1 LALPAESS
9 SRTGAHPCTAI
20 IGAGPFGLAL
30 AAKLRAAKA
39 DFVLFGRV
47 MSLWRE
53 HVPRGTRVLS
63 GPGACSFSKDA
74 FNAAAYESSL
84 GIRLTSPLPAEQF
97 VEYGV
102 WFHRNTCP
110 PADERTVINVTRAN
124 GEYRIRVEDGEKIT
138 ANYVV
143 VAIGM
148 KAFAFRPPGIASLSP
163 EFVSHTSDL
172 RDPASFCGKTLA
184 VIGSGQSA
192 LECAALMAENN
203 ADVEVL
209 ARSNRLNW
217 TRTGSHNPVASPER
231 SSLGFAQNVPSAIRS
246 FLNDP
251 DVYRKLPGF
260 LRARWLQRRLRP
272 APDIELIPRVRP
284 VRITLG
290 RTVTGAAVKGDRVE
304 LRLDDHSTRTVDHV
318 VLGTGYRVD
327 IDAISF
333 LSSELRREIRH
344 CDGYPEL
351 NSDMES
357 TVPGLYF
364 AGAAAAQS
372 FGPTMWFVQGAPLAA
387 ERICRI
393 LVERAGLLLQS
404 PAAQEDRG
412 SGVQPAPGR
421 AEGGSS

>member
-1 LALPAESS
+1 MHA
-9 SRTGAHPCTAI
+9 CTAVV
-20 IGAGPFGLAL
+20 GAGPFGLAL

-53 HVPRGTRVLS
+53 HVPRGTHLLS
-63 GPGACSFSKDA
+63 VPAACSFSKDE
-74 FNAAAYESSL
+74 FNAAGYESSL
-84 GIRLTSPLPAEQF
+84 GISLTSPLPAEQF

-124 GEYRIRVEDGEKIT
+124 GEYTIRVEDGEEIT
-138 ANYVV
+138 ANYLV

-148 KAFAFRPPGIASLSP
+148 KAFAVRPPEIASVP
-163 EFVSHTSDL
+163 AQFVSHATEL
-172 RDPASFCGKTLA
+172 LEPGSFRGKAVA

-192 LECAALMAENN
+192 LECAALLAEDN
-203 ADVEVL
+203 AHVEVL
-209 ARSNRLNW
+209 ARSKRVNW
-217 TRTGSHNPVASPER
+217 TRHGSHYPVASPER
-231 SSLGFAQNVPSAIRS
+231 SSRGFAQNVPCAIRS
-246 FLNDP
+246 FLNNP

-260 LRARWLQRRLRP
+260 LRKLWLQRRLRP

-290 RTVTGAAVKGDRVE
+290 CTVTGATVKRDRVE

-327 IDAISF
+327 INAISF
-333 LSSELRREIRH
+333 LSPELRREIRQCH
-344 CDGYPEL
+344 GYPEL

-372 FGPTMWFVQGAPLAA
+372 FGPTMWFVQGAPWAA
-387 ERICRI
+387 ERISRI
-393 LVERAGLLLQS
+393 LVERAGFLSRS
-404 PAAQEDRG
+404 PAAEEDRG
-412 SGVQPAPGR
+412 CSGVQPAPGR